1 MIFVVLLSYAPIG
14 TVITGLPHI
23 RGVILTEQQENNVG
37 AWSINFKL
45 RSEILRASED
55 ETPGSQ

>member
-1 MIFVVLLSYAPIG
+1 M
-14 TVITGLPHI
+14 ITGLPHI
-23 RGVILTEQQENNVG
+23 RGVILAEQLESNAG